1 MKKFALNIIL
11 SVLGATGAL
20 AQAQSTAS
28 MYQEHVEM
36 AIERL
41 VEKGYV
47 IVQCK
52 AGQCINV
59 FDDEPWYMNM
69 STFQDG
75 THIVHPTKNSMED
88 PDFLR
93 LAKLLY
99 EQN

>member
-20 AQAQSTAS
+20 AHAQDTTS
-28 MYQEHVEM
+28 MYQERVETI
-36 AIERL
+36 IERL
-41 VEKGYV
+41 VIKGYV
-47 IVQCK
+47 IVQCQ

-69 STFQDG
+69 STNQDG
-75 THIVHPTKNSMED
+75 IHLVHPTKDSMQD
-88 PDFLR
+88 PDFLE
-93 LAKLLY
+93 LVKLLS